1 MRKIIVSGFL
11 SADAK
16 RQISKQNRE
25 FITFSISNSEYNDA
39 KDASG
44 RLETHWF
51 RVTAFNHNHITMSQY
66 LTKGKPVI
74 ITGTYNDSLYQNKE
88 GQQTISR
95 DIIADSIDFLPNSR
109 NNDAQTASVN
119 PSIANKTNGGAVI
132 PPSMPQVTPT
142 GGVYP
147 QNISSPT
154 VTIPPS
160 TATADND
167 DLPF

>member
-1 MRKIIVSGFL
+1 
-11 SADAK
+11 
-16 RQISKQNRE
+16 
-25 FITFSISNSEYNDA
+25 
-39 KDASG
+39 
-44 RLETHWF
+44 
-51 RVTAFNHNHITMSQY
+51 MSQY